1 MSVGVQLGVEL
12 SKIDNITADN
22 NLYPGPRQKA
32 FQVLRVWRD
41 MGSTSTT
48 ERLSAVLIHVG
59 REDLAEE
66 LQNQQVNGDH
76 KTSAYTLDNKKD
88 QQ

>member
-12 SKIDNITADN
+12 SKIDSIIADN
-22 NLYPGPRQKA
+22 NQYPGPQQKA
-32 FQVLRVWRD
+32 FQVLRAWRD
-41 MGSTSTT
+41 MGTTSTT
-48 ERLSAVLIHVG
+48 ERLSEVLIHVG

-76 KTSAYTLDNKKD
+76 KISTYTLDNKKD